1 MARETSALNDS
12 NFNLPWIV
20 RGDLDG
26 FFGLALDN
34 LVQFIVISQLLT
46 GIYGMPYS
54 LVFGVIFP
62 GMAISLLLGNVY
74 FAWQARQVAR
84 ATGRAD
90 VTAQP
95 YGINTPSVYAF
106 IFFIIGPVWAANRET
121 LGNEGAVILAWHV
134 CLAASFLSGI
144 IELMGA
150 SIGSWVRKVTP
161 RAALLSTLAG
171 IAVSLISMPFII
183 QMFAN
188 PLISFAPL
196 AIILLCYFGRV
207 RLPGGFPG
215 GLAAVLVG
223 TILAWIGG
231 VIDPAGVS
239 DSINHLGFYLP
250 TLMVGEVASAMDFS
264 VLLNMV
270 PVIVPMALI
279 NALGTLQNVEAAE
292 VAGDSFPVASTM
304 VVNGLGTMT
313 GALFGSCFPT
323 TVYIGHPGW
332 KALGARSGYSAI
344 NGIVLTLLCVT
355 GAIGVIVKL
364 IPPQA
369 AYPIL
374 LYIGMIMCSQAFSAT
389 ETRHYPA
396 VCIGLIPSIASWG
409 LMLVGFTLTVA
420 VGTGFDISIAEKFRQ
435 MLDFEL
441 PGLMNLSGGFLFS
454 AMFLTAITV
463 YFIDKNFK
471 QVIIWCLIAAVFSW
485 FGLIHSGKIV
495 AGQFTSDVRPGA
507 AWQFSAGYCIVA
519 LISLLFWILETGK
532 KRKMQ

>member
-1 MARETSALNDS
+1 M
-12 NFNLPWIV
+12 

-74 FAWQARQVAR
+74 FTWQARQVAR
-84 ATGRAD
+84 ATGRTD
-90 VTAQP
+90 ITAQP

-106 IFFIIGPVWAANRET
+106 IFFIIGPVWAANREK
-121 LGNEGAVILAWHV
+121 LGNEGAVVLAWHV

-161 RAALLSTLAG
+161 RAALLATLAG
-171 IAVSLISMPFII
+171 IAISLISMPFII

-196 AIILLCYFGRV
+196 AVILICYFGRV

-215 GLAAVLVG
+215 GLAAVLLG
-223 TILAWIGG
+223 SILAWVGG
-231 VIDPAGVS
+231 AIDPAGVS
-239 DSINHLGFYLP
+239 ESIRQLGFYMP
-250 TLMVGEVASAMDFS
+250 TLMVREVTSAMDLS
-264 VLLNMV
+264 VLLDMV

-279 NALGTLQNVEAAE
+279 NALSTIQNVEAAE
-292 VAGDSFPVASTM
+292 VAGDSFPITSTM

-344 NGIVLTLLCVT
+344 NGVVLTLLCIT
-355 GAIGVIVKL
+355 GGIGVIVKL
-364 IPPQA
+364 IPPNA

-389 ETRHYPA
+389 APRHYPA

-409 LMLVGFTLTVA
+409 LLLIGFTLTVA
-420 VGTGFDISIAEKFRQ
+420 VGTGFDISIAEDFKQ

-463 YFIDKNFK
+463 YFIDRNFK
-471 QVIIWCLIAAVFSW
+471 QVIVWCLAAAIFSW
-485 FGLIHSGKIV
+485 FGLIHSGRIV

-507 AWQFSAGYCIVA
+507 AWQFAVGYCIVA
-519 LISLLFWILETGK
+519 FISLLFCVMETGN
-532 KRKMQ
+532 KRKSALS